1 MKRHEPI
8 PYEQDTYLLPEGD
21 RKSYRLKEFV
31 AILFK
36 HKRRIAAIFFAVVL
50 LVALISLMRTPV
62 YEARSGLLI
71 KIGREF
77 LNSSELGAESRP
89 VLAVNQE
96 EVTNSEIQI
105 LTNRNLIKQ
114 VIAAVS
120 LNKMYPELAKD
131 PPKGRDPMEEAAFM
145 FEKKLRVEAV
155 KKSNV
160 VWVSFRHEDPQ
171 IAAQAVNTL
180 IDLFKEKHLEAYSTP
195 RSSFLEQQL
204 QTYEAKLKDSET
216 KLQSFKQQ
224 KAVYQIEEQ
233 RTMLLQQRS
242 DLDTVMKVSE
252 HSIQELQ
259 KRVAH
264 LKNQAKSME
273 NNGIRYTASDRDN
286 IIIEANNR
294 LLNLKLTEQELSKKY
309 KSDSYL
315 VQNAREERQL
325 VEEFIKKQETDTH
338 AKVKTSNPVFQNVEM
353 ELVRAETELS
363 SQKGKLAALRQQ
375 VKKLDSDIKSL
386 DSHDQQLQE
395 LKRAQ
400 MIHAKNYETY
410 AGKAEEARI
419 SEDMNRMKLANISV
433 IQEATA
439 PDRPLKRNRLLH
451 MILATIAGGA
461 LGVGFAFFSEVTRQT
476 FSSPKEVERRLG
488 LPVLACIPHEEP

>member
-1 MKRHEPI
+1 MNRNVPMPHD
-8 PYEQDTYLLPEGD
+8 QDTYLLPEGD

-31 AILFK
+31 AMLFK
-36 HKRRIAAIFFAVVL
+36 HKRRIGAIFFGVVL
-50 LVALISLMRTPV
+50 LVAVVSLLRTPV
-62 YEARSGLLI
+62 YEARAGLLI

-77 LNSSELGAESRP
+77 LNSPELGGENRP

-114 VIAAVS
+114 VIATMT
-120 LNKMYPELAKD
+120 LEKLYPELAKD
-131 PPKGRDPMEEAAFM
+131 PPKGRDPMEEAAFQ

-160 VWVSFRHEDPQ
+160 VWVSFRHEDPKV
-171 IAAQAVNTL
+171 AAQAVNTL
-180 IDLFKEKHLEAYSTP
+180 IELFKEKHLQAYSTP
-195 RSSFLEQQL
+195 RSSFLDKQL
-204 QTYEAKLKDSET
+204 EAYSAKLKESET

-224 KAVYQIEEQ
+224 KAVYQIDEQ

-242 DLDTVMKVSE
+242 DLDTTLKVSE

-264 LKNQAKSME
+264 LKNQAKTME
-273 NNGIRYTASDRDN
+273 NKGIRYTPSEREN
-286 IIIEANNR
+286 IIVEANNR
-294 LLNLKLTEQELSKKY
+294 LLNLKLTEQELSRKY
-309 KSDSYL
+309 KADSYL
-315 VQNAREERQL
+315 VQNAREERQM
-325 VEEFIKKQETDTH
+325 VEEFIKRQEADTQK
-338 AKVKTSNPVFQNVEM
+338 KVKTSNPVFQNVEM

-363 SQKGKLAALRQQ
+363 SQKGKLAALQQQ
-375 VKKLDSDIKSL
+375 VRKLDGEIKAL
-386 DSHDQQLQE
+386 DSHDQELQE
-395 LKRAQ
+395 LKRTQ
-400 MIHAKNYETY
+400 MINAKNYETY
-410 AGKAEEARI
+410 VNKAEEARI

-439 PDRPLKRNRLLH
+439 PDRPLKRNRLIH
-451 MILATIAGGA
+451 MILATIVGGA
-461 LGVGFAFFSEVTRQT
+461 LGIGFAYFTEVTRQT
-476 FSSPKEVERRLG
+476 FSSPLEAERRLG

>member
-1 MKRHEPI
+1 M
-8 PYEQDTYLLPEGD
+8 
-21 RKSYRLKEFV
+21 
-31 AILFK
+31 FK
-36 HKRRIAAIFFAVVL
+36 HKRRIAAIFFPWFYCGVDFPD
-50 LVALISLMRTPV
+50 RTPC
-62 YEARSGLLI
+62 RSAIGALI

-216 KLQSFKQQ
+216 KLQTFKQQ

-264 LKNQAKSME
+264 LKNQAKSM
-273 NNGIRYTASDRDN
+273 
-286 IIIEANNR
+286 
-294 LLNLKLTEQELSKKY
+294 
-309 KSDSYL
+309 
-315 VQNAREERQL
+315 
-325 VEEFIKKQETDTH
+325 
-338 AKVKTSNPVFQNVEM
+338 KT
-353 ELVRAETELS
+353 T
-363 SQKGKLAALRQQ
+363 
-375 VKKLDSDIKSL
+375 
-386 DSHDQQLQE
+386 
-395 LKRAQ
+395 
-400 MIHAKNYETY
+400 
-410 AGKAEEARI
+410 
-419 SEDMNRMKLANISV
+419 
-433 IQEATA
+433 
-439 PDRPLKRNRLLH
+439 
-451 MILATIAGGA
+451 A
-461 LGVGFAFFSEVTRQT
+461 LGTPPATGT
-476 FSSPKEVERRLG
+476 
-488 LPVLACIPHEEP
+488 I